1 MQRFKFWPTV
11 RDPGKPDNRECIATI
26 LKRHLVSIPDI
37 FNKFLK
43 NTEADTVKL
52 CQHLLTDSKLRSRFW
67 RIWRTKLDS
76 WVSDNILNTAI
87 HKQRKESRL
96 LSNEYWFLLMFFKK
110 WLIYVSS
117 LLKWSSTEKRTFSFR
132 WITLLQSFFVLFF
145 VGKRLLEGGVIIPFS
160 QSARLS
166 LHKIGSILPA
176 QKAAILKNAKSF

>member
-67 RIWRTKLDS
+67 TIWRTKLDS

-96 LSNEYWFLLMFFKK
+96 LSNQYWFLLMFPKLKEVINLCIQLFKMIIDWK
-110 WLIYVSS
+110 KS
-117 LLKWSSTEKRTFSFR
+117 LFFSLNYF
-132 WITLLQSFFVLFF
+132 TTVLFFCPFF
-145 VGKRLLEGGVIIPFS
+145 VGKRLLEGGVIIPFPS
-160 QSARLS
+160 RLDCRCIRLALS
-166 LHKIGSILPA
+166 CRLERHPY
-176 QKAAILKNAKSF
+176 

>member
-67 RIWRTKLDS
+67 TIWRTKLDS

-96 LSNEYWFLLMFFKK
+96 LSNQYWFLLMFPKLKEVINLCIQLFKMIIDLK
-110 WLIYVSS
+110 KS
-117 LLKWSSTEKRTFSFR
+117 LFFSLNYF
-132 WITLLQSFFVLFF
+132 TTVLFFCPFF
-145 VGKRLLEGGVIIPFS
+145 VGKRLLEGGVIIPFPS
-160 QSARLS
+160 RLDCRCIRLALS
-166 LHKIGSILPA
+166 CRLERQPY
-176 QKAAILKNAKSF
+176 